1 MTPQILQ
8 GIPSWV
14 KLTFMAPSGTVLLVS
29 SSDGREMYAD
39 YLRANALIVSD
50 ADTPE
55 RALRNLDTVDP
66 HVVVTD
72 FVFRSSSYDGP
83 ALLRA
88 LRTRVDGAT
97 SIIVVSGLAR
107 QDDRETARAA
117 GADLYLVKPALPSA
131 VLYEVRRALL
141 LRRSGR
147 RLSWNWRDSA
157 STPARVPVERRQSR
171 AS

>member
-1 MTPQILQ
+1 
-8 GIPSWV
+8 
-14 KLTFMAPSGTVLLVS
+14 MAPSGTVLLVNS
-29 SSDGREMYAD
+29 FDGREMYAD

-72 FVFRSSSYDGP
+72 IAFPRSAVDGADFV
-83 ALLRA
+83 RA
-88 LRTRVDGAT
+88 LRARVDRAT
-97 SIIVVSGLAR
+97 SIIVVSGFVR
-107 QDDRETARAA
+107 QEDRERARAA
-117 GADLYLVKPALPSA
+117 GADLYLHKPAQPAA
-131 VLYEVRRALL
+131 VLYEVRRALI

-147 RLSWNWRDSA
+147 RLPWNWRDA
-157 STPARVPVERRQSR
+157 PAPPVRVEVDRRQPR

>member
-1 MTPQILQ
+1 MAQILQ
-8 GIPSWV
+8 VLPISV
-14 KLTFMAPSGTVLLVS
+14 KLMAMAPSGTVLLVTGL
-29 SSDGREMYAD
+29 DGRETYAD

-55 RALRNLDTVDP
+55 RALRNLDTIDP
-66 HVVVTD
+66 HVVITD
-72 FVFRSSSYDGP
+72 FVFAQSGYDG
-83 ALLRA
+83 AGFLRA
-88 LRTRVDGAT
+88 LRQRVDGAT
-97 SIIVVSGLAR
+97 SIIVVSAFAR
-107 QDDRETARAA
+107 QVDRDEAHAA

-147 RLSWNWRDSA
+147 RLSWNWSGMA
-157 STPARVPVERRQSR
+157 PAPARVPVERRQSR

>member
-1 MTPQILQ
+1 
-8 GIPSWV
+8 
-14 KLTFMAPSGTVLLVS
+14 MAPSGTVLLVNS
-29 SSDGREMYAD
+29 FDGREMYAD

-72 FVFRSSSYDGP
+72 FVFVQSRYDG
-83 ALLRA
+83 AGFLRA
-88 LRTRVDGAT
+88 LRPRVDGAT
-97 SIIVVSGLAR
+97 SIIVVSAFAR
-107 QDDRETARAA
+107 QEDRDEARAA
-117 GADLYLVKPALPSA
+117 GADLYLVKPALPA
-131 VLYEVRRALL
+131 TVLYEVRRALI

-147 RLSWNWRDSA
+147 RLPWNWRDGA
-157 STPARVPVERRQSR
+157 AAPVRVPVERRQSR